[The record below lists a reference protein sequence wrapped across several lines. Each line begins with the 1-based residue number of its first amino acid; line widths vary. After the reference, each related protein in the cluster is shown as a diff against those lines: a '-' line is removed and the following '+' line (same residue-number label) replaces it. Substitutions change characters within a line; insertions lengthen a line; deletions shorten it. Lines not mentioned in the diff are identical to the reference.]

1 MEIPRGLRTYI
12 YDQSARK
19 RWVEERLLKVF
30 FRWGFQV
37 IVTPAFE
44 YLDTFSEGGNGVS
57 TDRVFKFTERGTGK
71 LLALRPDIT
80 PQIART
86 AATLLKDSP
95 KPLRLCYCGNV
106 FRSADPGS
114 GEGQELYQ
122 GGIELIG
129 LDSPEADAET
139 IAIAVECIKELSL
152 DGFKVAIGHMEF
164 FKGVL
169 SDAKLN
175 DGLQEEIKLKIQK
188 KDASGLDDVLNRC
201 PIKNE
206 KKDGIRKILNLFGGK
221 EVIDKAREIADNPV
235 SLRAIDNL
243 RKVYQMLTVYGVDD
257 SVLIDLGEV
266 RGFGYYTGLIF
277 EGFIKGLGS
286 EICGGG
292 RYDNLLE
299 RYGAKIPAT
308 GFAVDINRVIDA
320 LEKTPPM
327 PPLGDLPSPLLQKE
341 GKKGRSKGGIKGG
354 SMIDYIVIDFRED
367 KKMAQE
373 ISHRLRE
380 RGYKVARDIIKRE
393 LSDSL
398 KYAENMNIENAII
411 MGTGD
416 VKEGEAIVKE
426 ISTGEE
432 KKIKIEEIL

>member
-30 FRWGFQV
+30 FRWGFQE

-139 IAIAVECIKELSL
+139 IAIAVECMKELGL

-164 FKGVL
+164 IKGIL
-169 SDAKLN
+169 SDARLN
-175 DGLQEEIKLKIQK
+175 EGLQEEIKLKIQK
-188 KDASGLDDVLNRC
+188 KDASGLDDVLSRC

-308 GFAVDINRVIDA
+308 GFAVDINRVIDV
-320 LEKTPPM
+320 LEKE
-327 PPLGDLPSPLLQKE
+327 KN
-341 GKKGRSKGGIKGG
+341 GKSDF
-354 SMIDYIVIDFRED
+354 MIDYIVIDFRDD
-367 KKMAQE
+367 KKIAQE

-393 LSDSL
+393 LLDSL
-398 KYAENMNIENAII
+398 KYAENMNIEKAII

-416 VKEGEAIVKE
+416 IKEGEAVIRK
-426 ISTGEE
+426 ISTGVE
-432 KKIKIEEIL
+432 KKLRIEDL

>member
-1 MEIPRGLRTYI
+1 MEIPRGLKTYM

-30 FRWGFQV
+30 FRWGFQE

-44 YLDTFSEGGNGVS
+44 YLATFSEGESGVS
-57 TDRVFKFTERGTGK
+57 TGRVFKFTERGTGK

-139 IAIAVECIKELSL
+139 IAISVECIKELGL
-152 DGFKVAIGHMEF
+152 DGFKIAIGHMEF
-164 FKGVL
+164 FRGIL

-175 DGLQEEIKLKIQK
+175 DGLQEEIKIRIQK
-188 KDASGLDDVLNRC
+188 KDVSGLDEVLSRC
-201 PIKNE
+201 NIKDE
-206 KKDGIRKILNLFGGK
+206 KKERIKKILTLFGGR
-221 EVIDKAREIADNPV
+221 EVIDKGKDIADNPV
-235 SLRAIDNL
+235 SQRAIDNL
-243 RKVYQMLTVYGVDD
+243 KKVYQMLTVYGVDD
-257 SVLIDLGEV
+257 SVLIDLGEI
-266 RGFGYYTGLIF
+266 RGLGYYTGLVF

-299 RYGAKIPAT
+299 KYGAKIPAT
-308 GFAVDINRVIDA
+308 GFAVDINSVIDV
-320 LEKTPPM
+320 LEK
-327 PPLGDLPSPLLQKE
+327 E
-341 GKKGRSKGGIKGG
+341 KKGKSDF
-354 SMIDYIVIDFRED
+354 MIDYIVIDFRDD
-367 KKMAQE
+367 KKIAQE

-380 RGYKVARDIIKRE
+380 RGYKVARDIIKRG

-416 VKEGEAIVKE
+416 IKEGEAVIRK

-432 KKIKIEEIL
+432 KKIKVEEILCR

>member
-30 FRWGFQV
+30 FRWGFQE

-44 YLDTFSEGGNGVS
+44 YLDTFSEGESGVS

-139 IAIAVECIKELSL
+139 IAIAVECMKELGL
-152 DGFKVAIGHMEF
+152 EGFKVAIGHMEF
-164 FKGVL
+164 FNGIL
-169 SDAKLN
+169 SDARLN
-175 DGLQEEIKLKIQK
+175 EGLQEEIKLKIQK
-188 KDASGLDDVLNRC
+188 KDASGLEDVLSRC
-201 PIKNE
+201 NIKDE
-206 KKDGIRKILNLFGGK
+206 KKERIKKILTLFGGK
-221 EVIDKAREIADNPV
+221 EVIDKAGEIADNPV
-235 SLRAIDNL
+235 SLKAIDNL
-243 RKVYQMLTVYGVDD
+243 QKVYQMLTVYGVDD
-257 SVLIDLGEV
+257 SVLIDLGEI
-266 RGFGYYTGLIF
+266 RGFGYYTGLVF

-308 GFAVDINRVIDA
+308 GFAVDINRIIDVI
-320 LEKTPPM
+320 EKNPPR
-327 PPLGDLPSPLLQKE
+327 PPLV
-341 GKKGRSKGGIKGG
+341 KGGVGG
-354 SMIDYIVIDFRED
+354 FAVDYIVIDFRDD

-411 MGTGD
+411 MGRGD
-416 VKEGEAIVKE
+416 IKEGEAVIRK

-432 KKIKIEEIL
+432 KKVRIEDL

>member
-30 FRWGFQV
+30 FRWGFQE

-44 YLDTFSEGGNGVS
+44 YLDTFSEGKSGVS
-57 TDRVFKFTERGTGK
+57 TDRVFKFTEKGTGK

-86 AATLLKDSP
+86 AATLLEDSP

-139 IAIAVECIKELSL
+139 IAIAVECIKELGL
-152 DGFKVAIGHMEF
+152 EGFKVAIGHMEF

-169 SDAKLN
+169 SDARLN
-175 DGLQEEIKLKIQK
+175 EGLQEEIKLKIQK
-188 KDASGLDDVLNRC
+188 KDASGLDDVLSRC

-206 KKDGIRKILNLFGGK
+206 KKDGIRKILTLFGGK
-221 EVIDKAREIADNPV
+221 EVIDKAREVADNPV

-243 RKVYQMLTVYGVDD
+243 KKVYQMLTVYGVDN
-257 SVLIDLGEV
+257 SVLIDLGEI
-266 RGFGYYTGLIF
+266 RGFGYYTGLVF

-308 GFAVDINRVIDA
+308 GFAVDINRVIDV
-320 LEKTPPM
+320 LEK
-327 PPLGDLPSPLLQKE
+327 E
-341 GKKGRSKGGIKGG
+341 KKGKSDF
-354 SMIDYIVIDFRED
+354 MIDYIVIDFRDD

-380 RGYKVARDIIKRE
+380 RGFKVARDIIKRG
-393 LSDSL
+393 LLDSL
-398 KYAENMNIENAII
+398 KYAENMNIEKAII

-416 VKEGEAIVKE
+416 IKEGEAVIRE

-432 KKIKIEEIL
+432 KRLRIEDL

>member
-30 FRWGFQV
+30 FRWGFQE

-139 IAIAVECIKELSL
+139 IAIAVECIKELGL
-152 DGFKVAIGHMEF
+152 EGFKVAIGHMEF
-164 FKGVL
+164 FRGIL
-169 SDAKLN
+169 SDARVN
-175 DGLQEEIKLKIQK
+175 EGLQEEIKIRIQK
-188 KDASGLDDVLNRC
+188 KDVSGLDEVLSRC
-201 PIKNE
+201 NIKDE
-206 KKDGIRKILNLFGGK
+206 KKERIKKILTLFGGK
-221 EVIDKAREIADNPV
+221 EVIDKAREIADNPI

-243 RKVYQMLTVYGVDD
+243 RKVYQILTVYGVDD
-257 SVLIDLGEV
+257 SVLIDLGEI
-266 RGFGYYTGLIF
+266 RGFGYYTGLVF

-308 GFAVDINRVIDA
+308 GFAVDINRVIDV
-320 LEKTPPM
+320 LEK
-327 PPLGDLPSPLLQKE
+327 E
-341 GKKGRSKGGIKGG
+341 KKGKSDFV
-354 SMIDYIVIDFRED
+354 IDYIVIDFRDD
-367 KKMAQE
+367 KKTAQE
-373 ISHRLRE
+373 ISYRLRE
-380 RGYKVARDIIKRE
+380 RGYKVARDIIKRG

-416 VKEGEAIVKE
+416 IKEGEAIIRK

-432 KKIKIEEIL
+432 KKIRIEEL

>member
-30 FRWGFQV
+30 FRWGFQE

-139 IAIAVECIKELSL
+139 IAIAVECMKELGL

-164 FKGVL
+164 IKGIL
-169 SDAKLN
+169 SDARLN
-175 DGLQEEIKLKIQK
+175 EGLQEEIKLKIQK
-188 KDASGLDDVLNRC
+188 KDASGLDDVLSRC

-308 GFAVDINRVIDA
+308 GFAVDINRIIDV
-320 LEKTPPM
+320 LEK
-327 PPLGDLPSPLLQKE
+327 E
-341 GKKGRSKGGIKGG
+341 KKGKSDF
-354 SMIDYIVIDFRED
+354 MIDYIVIDFRDD
-367 KKMAQE
+367 KKIAQE

-393 LSDSL
+393 LLDSL

-416 VKEGEAIVKE
+416 IKEGEAVIRK
-426 ISTGEE
+426 ISTGVE
-432 KKIKIEEIL
+432 KKLRIEDL

>member
-30 FRWGFQV
+30 FRWGFQE

-44 YLDTFSEGGNGVS
+44 YLNTFSEGESGVS

-139 IAIAVECIKELSL
+139 IAIAVECMKELGL
-152 DGFKVAIGHMEF
+152 EGFKVAIGHMEF
-164 FKGVL
+164 FNGIL
-169 SDAKLN
+169 SDARLN
-175 DGLQEEIKLKIQK
+175 EGLQEEIKIRIQK
-188 KDASGLDDVLNRC
+188 KDASGLEDVLSRC
-201 PIKNE
+201 NIKNE
-206 KKDGIRKILNLFGGK
+206 KKERIKKILTLFGGK
-221 EVIDKAREIADNPV
+221 EVIDKAGEIADNPV

-243 RKVYQMLTVYGVDD
+243 QKVYQMLTVYSVDD
-257 SVLIDLGEV
+257 SVLIDLGEI
-266 RGFGYYTGLIF
+266 RGFGYYTGLVF

-299 RYGAKIPAT
+299 KYGAKIPAT
-308 GFAVDINRVIDA
+308 GFAVDINRVIDV
-320 LEKTPPM
+320 LEK
-327 PPLGDLPSPLLQKE
+327 E
-341 GKKGRSKGGIKGG
+341 KKGKRDF
-354 SMIDYIVIDFRED
+354 MTDYIVIDFRED
-367 KKMAQE
+367 KKIAQE

-380 RGYKVARDIIKRE
+380 KGYKVARDIIKRG

-398 KYAENMNIENAII
+398 KYAENMNIEKAII

-416 VKEGEAIVKE
+416 IKEGEAVVKE
-426 ISTGEE
+426 ISTGKE
-432 KKIKIEEIL
+432 KKVRIEDL

>member
-30 FRWGFQV
+30 FRWGFQE

-44 YLDTFSEGGNGVS
+44 YLDTFSEGESSVS

-139 IAIAVECIKELSL
+139 IAIAVECMKELGL

-164 FKGVL
+164 FKGIL
-169 SDAKLN
+169 SDARLN
-175 DGLQEEIKLKIQK
+175 EGLQEEIKLRIQK
-188 KDASGLDDVLNRC
+188 KDASGLEDVLSRC
-201 PIKNE
+201 DIKDE
-206 KKDGIRKILNLFGGK
+206 KKERIKKFLTLFGGK

-243 RKVYQMLTVYGVDD
+243 QKVYQMLTVYGVDD
-257 SVLIDLGEV
+257 SVLIDLGEI
-266 RGFGYYTGLIF
+266 RGFGYYTGLVF

-308 GFAVDINRVIDA
+308 GFAVDINRVIDV
-320 LEKTPPM
+320 LEK
-327 PPLGDLPSPLLQKE
+327 E
-341 GKKGRSKGGIKGG
+341 KKGKRDF
-354 SMIDYIVIDFRED
+354 MIDYIVIDFRED
-367 KKMAQE
+367 KKIAQE

-416 VKEGEAIVKE
+416 VKEGEAVVKE
-426 ISTGEE
+426 ISTGKER
-432 KKIKIEEIL
+432 KIRIEEL

>member
-1 MEIPRGLRTYI
+1 MEIPGGLRTYM

-30 FRWGFQV
+30 FRWGFQE

-139 IAIAVECIKELSL
+139 IAIAVECMKELGL

-164 FKGVL
+164 FNGIL
-169 SDAKLN
+169 SDARLN
-175 DGLQEEIKLKIQK
+175 DVLQVEIKLKIQK
-188 KDASGLDDVLNRC
+188 KDASGLEDVLSRC
-201 PIKNE
+201 NIKDE
-206 KKDGIRKILNLFGGK
+206 KKERIKKILTLFGGK
-221 EVIDKAREIADNPV
+221 EVVDKARDIADNPV

-243 RKVYQMLTVYGVDD
+243 RKVYQVLTVYGVDD

-266 RGFGYYTGLIF
+266 RGFGYYTGLVF

-320 LEKTPPM
+320 LEKE
-327 PPLGDLPSPLLQKE
+327 KK
-341 GKKGRSKGGIKGG
+341 GKKGF
-354 SMIDYIVIDFRED
+354 MIDYIVIDFRDD

-393 LSDSL
+393 LLDSL

-416 VKEGEAIVKE
+416 IKEGEAVIRK
-426 ISTGEE
+426 ISTGKE
-432 KKIKIEEIL
+432 IKVRVNEIIDEGRGMRDEG